1 MGHTRS
7 IGVALSSCHIPG
19 AAGPS
24 FLLGEDEMEMGMG
37 IHGEPGLWRGPVR
50 TADALAEEMADRL
63 LPELSGLGDG
73 RLAVLVNTLG
83 ATPVEELYIVYRRL
97 ADILAASGHRVVAP
111 LIGAYA
117 TSMEMAGLSVSL
129 CALDDE
135 LALGLAAPAHC
146 PFWSVSR

>member
-1 MGHTRS
+1 M
-7 IGVALSSCHIPG
+7 ALSSCHIPG